1 MIFRF
6 APVTCT
12 LDRAADAR
20 IGSPPL
26 ESQGVLMDGSERED
40 GRESTYTY
48 LLERKCPYFWV
59 GLEAGLD
66 PDGGRW
72 RQIVAGGLDAM
83 DQVNA
88 LFG

>member
-1 MIFRF
+1 MFRF
-6 APVTCT
+6 VPVTCT

-40 GRESTYTY
+40 GESLHIHIYY
-48 LLERKCPYFWV
+48 MENSPSRGGELA
-59 GLEAGLD
+59 AGFD
-66 PDGGRW
+66 PDGGRR